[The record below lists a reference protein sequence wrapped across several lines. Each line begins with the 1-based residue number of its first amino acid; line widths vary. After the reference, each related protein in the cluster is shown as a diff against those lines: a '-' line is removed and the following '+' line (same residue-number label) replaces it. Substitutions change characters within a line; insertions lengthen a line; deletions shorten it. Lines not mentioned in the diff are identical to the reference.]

1 MLYSAYAILRRGLN
15 MNFRESHLGEA
26 KLELESLEG
35 LNITS
40 VLPSIVSCPISLLIF
55 VHSGPDDTWTDD
67 MDS

>member
-1 MLYSAYAILRRGLN
+1 